1 MSEQLRVMIS
11 STARDLPS
19 HRAQVMDACLR
30 RGMTP
35 VMMEHLTA
43 GDSTA
48 AAKSRAMVESS
59 AIFIAILGCRYG
71 FVPDTNNPEQ
81 ISITEMEYNHAVA
94 CGVPRL
100 VFLMDK
106 SHPLLAEDMDE
117 DTSDPV
123 EAARRKV
130 KLGDLKTRAGKERVA
145 AFFKSAADL
154 RTLVFQALVEYHESD
169 LRTFHYIS
177 DIPAPPEEYIAHPYT
192 LLQTSTLIG
201 RQAELKLL
209 TDWVTGKTLE
219 VDGRNAAADSVR
231 IMSIIAFGGMGKS
244 ALTWKWFKDI
254 APEEMKPLAGRLW
267 WSFYDPD
274 ATFENFVTRALA
286 YMSQRSIDEVQKIAL
301 PDCEKQLLAALD
313 HDPFLFVLDG
323 LERILVAYTS
333 MDAACLD
340 DSQVR
345 QEKDRKTAD
354 PRVGRFLRKLAQV
367 EQSRILVSSRL
378 YPTELETEGGDPRPG
393 NFRCDLSG
401 LSDEDAVELWRTFGV
416 SGSREELLPVFNTFG
431 RHPLLIQALAGEVK
445 RYKRAPGD
453 FVEWR
458 KANPQFDPSKCQKL
472 KAAIAHVLGFAQR
485 GLDTTVLKVLH
496 TIAAFRMPAKYDTLA
511 AILVEPRTGSSGK
524 SLAIPRVCADEREL
538 DAVLNELEDRG
549 FVGWDRRANRYDLH
563 PVVRSEV
570 WSGLAEAERQQVY
583 EAIHD
588 YLASVP
594 VIEKDQ
600 IRTFED
606 LAPTIE
612 LYHTLIGL
620 KRYEEATDLFYE
632 HLNEVTL
639 FRFSASRER
648 AELLELLAPHA
659 IPESPGLRP
668 NNQAFVLNA
677 LAATYLTGGKP
688 AKAATLYRQHNA
700 IQVELD
706 DQDNLC
712 IGLGNLSNALRQSG
726 RLRGAEAAARQA
738 LFLTREQK
746 NEFLEAVNL
755 GWLGI
760 SLAVR
765 GEVYDGEKALR
776 QSLRIFHL
784 RSKTDAEELAGRHDA
799 SAEATAS
806 AFLARIKLWLCE
818 PGAARPLAD
827 RAWQLA
833 SVERFERYVTLAKRM
848 LGAVALA
855 LDDRPEADEFLSR
868 ALLDARATNLAV
880 EEILA
885 LVELAELRLRQA
897 DAKAAGELL
906 ENVWELAERGPYP
919 LFHADAFN
927 VLAQVERDARNTAAA
942 IEAATKAYR
951 LAWCDGPPFA
961 YHWGL
966 EKAKQHL
973 KELGAPQPEMPPF
986 DESKFEPMP
995 EAEIDPQDESHVG
1008 DEPEQ

>member
-1 MSEQLRVMIS
+1 MIS

-48 AAKSRAMVESS
+48 AVKSLAMVKSS
-59 AIFIAILGCRYG
+59 AIYIVILGCRYG
-71 FVPDTNNPEQ
+71 SVPDTNNPEQ
-81 ISITEMEYNHAVA
+81 ISITEMEYNHAVE

-106 SHPLLAEDMDE
+106 SHPVLAEDMDE
-117 DTSDPV
+117 DASDPV

-130 KLGDLKTRAGKERVA
+130 KLGELRTRAGKERIA
-145 AFFKSAADL
+145 AFFKSPADL
-154 RTLVFQALVEYHESD
+154 RALVFQALVEFYESD
-169 LRTFHYIS
+169 FRTFRYIS

-219 VDGRNAAADSVR
+219 ADGRSATADSVR
-231 IMSIIAFGGMGKS
+231 IISIIAFGGMGKS

-267 WSFYDPD
+267 WSFYDGQ
-274 ATFENFVTRALA
+274 ATFENFVTCALA
-286 YMSQRSIDEVQKIAL
+286 YVSQRSVDEVQKIAL
-301 PDCEKQLLAALD
+301 SDRERQLLAALD
-313 HDPFLFVLDG
+313 HNPFLLVLDG
-323 LERILVAYTS
+323 LERILVAYVAR
-333 MDAACLD
+333 DPACLD
-340 DSQVR
+340 DSQLK

-354 PRVGRFLRKLAQV
+354 PRVGRFLRKLTQV

-378 YPTELETEGGDPRPG
+378 YPNELETEGGDPLPG
-393 NFRCDLSG
+393 SFRRDLRG
-401 LSDEDAVELWRTFGV
+401 LSDEDAVELWRAFGV
-416 SGSREELLPVFNTFG
+416 GGSREEILPVFNTFG
-431 RHPLLIQALAGEVK
+431 KHPLLIQILAGEVK
-445 RYKRAPGD
+445 RSKRARGN
-453 FVEWR
+453 FVEWQ
-458 KANPQFDPSKCQKL
+458 KANPQFDPSKCRKL

-485 GLDTTVLKVLH
+485 GLNTTVLKVLR

-511 AILVEPRTGSSGK
+511 AILAEPTTGLLVKSSK
-524 SLAIPRVCADEREL
+524 VCTSEREL
-538 DAVLNELEDRG
+538 DAVLTELEDRG
-549 FVGWDRRANRYDLH
+549 FVGWDRRANRYNLH
-563 PVVRSEV
+563 PVVRGEV
-570 WSGLAEAERQQVY
+570 WSGLPEAERQQVY
-583 EAIHD
+583 EALHD
-588 YLASVP
+588 YLSSVP
-594 VIEKDQ
+594 VTEKDQ

-606 LAPTIE
+606 LSPTIE

-620 KRYEEATDLFYE
+620 KRYEEATDLFYK

-639 FRFSASRER
+639 FRFSASRMR

-659 IPESPGLRP
+659 IPESSSLSPVNR
-668 NNQAFVLNA
+668 AFALNA
-677 LAATYLTGGKP
+677 LAATYLTGGEP
-688 AKAATLYRQHNA
+688 AKAATLYRQHNSIYA
-700 IQVELD
+700 ELG

-726 RLRGAEAAARQA
+726 RLHGSEASARQA
-738 LFLTREQK
+738 LLLTREQK
-746 NEFLEAVNL
+746 DEFLEAVNL

-765 GEVYDGEKALR
+765 GEVSDGEKAL
-776 QSLRIFHL
+776 QQALRIFHM
-784 RSKTDAEELAGRHDA
+784 RSKEESVGRHDA
-799 SAEATAS
+799 SAEATAN

-818 PGAARPLAD
+818 PGAARPFAD
-827 RAWQLA
+827 RGWQLA
-833 SVERFERYVTLAKRM
+833 SVEHFERYVTLAKRM

-855 LDDRPEADEFLSR
+855 LDEQPGADELLNR
-868 ALLDARATNLAV
+868 ALVDARATNLAV

-885 LVELAELRLRQA
+885 LIELAELRLKQA
-897 DAKAAGELL
+897 DVKAAEKQL

-927 VLAQVERDARNTAAA
+927 VLAQIELHKGNPTAA
-942 IEAATKAYR
+942 IESATKAYTK
-951 LAWCDGPPFA
+951 AWCDGPPFA

-966 EKAKQHL
+966 EKAKQQL
-973 KELGAPQPEMPPF
+973 NELGAPEPQMPPF
-986 DESKFEPMP
+986 DTSKFEPMP
-995 EAEIDPQDESHVG
+995 EVEIDPVNEFHVG
-1008 DEPEQ
+1008 DEPAQ